1 MSPKRAED
9 LVFVHSNLR
18 LLSRR
23 EGDYLKRRSKM
34 WDICGDE
41 FDSFEEAGELAIA
54 NLSLDEPQEAMLF
67 TDDGDIGLEKDDEE
81 EIGEEE

>member
-1 MSPKRAED
+1 
-9 LVFVHSNLR
+9 
-18 LLSRR
+18 
-23 EGDYLKRRSKM
+23 M

-54 NLSLDEPQEAMLF
+54 NLSLDEPQLEAMLF

-81 EIGEEE
+81 EIGEDE